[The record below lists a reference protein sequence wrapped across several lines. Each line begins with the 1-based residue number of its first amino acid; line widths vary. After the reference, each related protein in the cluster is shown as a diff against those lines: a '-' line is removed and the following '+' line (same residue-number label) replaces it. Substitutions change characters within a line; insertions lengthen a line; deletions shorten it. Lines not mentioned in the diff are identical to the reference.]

1 MVSVADHN
9 GLRDHFLF
17 FFQVVHIPWEMEV
30 PIYIFGVI
38 SGVPQII
45 DLLPS
50 SSVAS
55 SNHLMKMLSPEREE
69 LIVV

>member
-1 MVSVADHN
+1 
-9 GLRDHFLF
+9 
-17 FFQVVHIPWEMEV
+17 MEI

-38 SGVPQII
+38 SVVPQII

-50 SSVAS
+50 SFVAS

-69 LIVV
+69 RIVV